1 MAMTYNDERQA
12 ARKAQAVITSLTPRS
27 QRTDAN
33 VFAIRYAAGTARDAV
48 TNQPHEGILNDARIE
63 ASSVLGGLQGL
74 MEVSAVTPDMIE
86 RARKAVAAWLRE
98 LAVLDR

>member
-1 MAMTYNDERQA
+1 
-12 ARKAQAVITSLTPRS
+12 
-27 QRTDAN
+27 
-33 VFAIRYAAGTARDAV
+33 
-48 TNQPHEGILNDARIE
+48 
-63 ASSVLGGLQGL
+63 